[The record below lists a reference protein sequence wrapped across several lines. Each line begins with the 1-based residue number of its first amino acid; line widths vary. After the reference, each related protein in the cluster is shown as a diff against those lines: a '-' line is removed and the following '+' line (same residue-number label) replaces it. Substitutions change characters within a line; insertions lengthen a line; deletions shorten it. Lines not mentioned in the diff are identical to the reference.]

1 MRRKGFIVYGF
12 AAVCVFAGAILI
24 ASCAK
29 PYHAQTERYVF
40 VATNIDLPYWQVAEA
55 GFLDAAKELGVRG
68 ELIGP
73 KGYQPNA
80 ELVMFRQL
88 VEEHPTGICLSAARP
103 EIFQAQIDKAVAE
116 GVPVICVDADSPD
129 SKRLTYIGTDNNRAG
144 RESLKQMARLLSGE
158 AKVAVLTIPGQR
170 NLDDR
175 MAGVAD
181 ALANFPAVKLTNI
194 LDDKGDAKV
203 ASEQVSELLRKKEK
217 VDGIICLEA
226 TGGSGAAAAL
236 HSLNMEGKVPIVAF
250 DDDPETLDLIDRG
263 VIAVTIAQKPYVM
276 SYYGLKLLDD
286 LHHGAVHQFKDWRT
300 ALAPPMPTFVDTG
313 TIVVDQNNLKVYRE
327 AIPVHPKTR

>member
-1 MRRKGFIVYGF
+1 MRRNGGIL
-12 AAVCVFAGAILI
+12 VCVFAAAVLLI
-24 ASCAK
+24 GSCSK
-29 PYHAQTERYVF
+29 PHHAQTERYVF
-40 VATNIDLPYWQVAEA
+40 VATNIDLPYWQQAET
-55 GFLDAAKELGVRG
+55 GFRDAAKELGVRA
-68 ELIGP
+68 EFIGP

-80 ELVMFRQL
+80 ELVVFRQT

-103 EIFQAQIDKAVAE
+103 EIFQAQIDKAIAE

-129 SKRLTYIGTDNNRAG
+129 SKRLSYVGTDNNRAG
-144 RESLKQMARLLSGE
+144 RESVKQIAKLLPGE
-158 AKVAVLTIPGQR
+158 GGTVAVLTIPGQK

-181 ALANFPAVKLTNI
+181 ALANFPAIKLTNI
-194 LDDKGDAKV
+194 LDDKGDARV
-203 ASEQVSELLRKKEK
+203 ASELVSGLLQKKEK

-226 TGGSGAAAAL
+226 SGGSGAAAAL
-236 HSLNMEGKVPIVAF
+236 HALNMEAKLPIVAF
-250 DDDPETLDLIDRG
+250 DDDPATLDSIERG
-263 VIAVTIAQKPYVM
+263 VIAATIAQKPYVM

-313 TIVVDQNNLKVYRE
+313 TIVVDKNNLRAYRE
-327 AIPVHPKTR
+327 GLPVRTNTR